1 MQKILRKES
10 LSLSPETIRKLRFGD
25 VRKALGGAR
34 LGWGASKK
42 AGAEAE
48 LLSPGR
54 VADLR
59 GLHGLPQMPAAQG
72 RRRSRQR
79 EAAECLSRGQGRSRG
94 RAACRFSRSWIVTAA
109 HSTSC
114 TGVYDSLH

>member
-59 GLHGLPQMPAAQG
+59 GLRGLPQMPAAQG

-79 EAAECLSRGQGRSRG
+79 EAGRAPLPRAGPLSGKSRVPFLTVLDRHGRSQHLMY
-94 RAACRFSRSWIVTAA
+94 W
-109 HSTSC
+109 
-114 TGVYDSLH
+114 SL